1 MEIKMFF
8 GRPPAGRTRRVTQT
22 HRIFSKKIL
31 LAMKLT
37 LILLTTALVH
47 VSANGLSQEV
57 TFSGKSVR
65 LEKAF
70 SAIEQQT
77 NYVFF
82 YNGPVLNG
90 AKPVTIQ
97 ATRMPLQLF
106 LKELFEGQPLKYIV
120 ENNTIV
126 VSRRLPTMS
135 VTIAPAAPEGPE
147 AVVPIRGIIHGLNG
161 EPLAGATVS
170 NKESK
175 ISVST
180 DVKGTFNIPADLGQT
195 LIMTNIGY
203 KPKTVVITTQNQRTL
218 LYITLELSDSK
229 LDEIQVVAYGT
240 TTRRL
245 STGSVSTV
253 TSEEIARNPVPNV
266 LQALQ
271 GRVPGM
277 FIQQNSGQP
286 GGAFTVQVRA
296 QSSLNAGPPLFII
309 DGVSYPAGTLPMYI
323 APGNLALNNLRGGN
337 ALNYLNPDIIESISV
352 LKDAEATSIYGS
364 RGAYG
369 VVLITTKKGK
379 AGAPQLNANV
389 KTGVTVR
396 GTSPELL
403 NTQQYLMLRREAFKN
418 DGIDLNTPPYN
429 TSLYQTYILPDLAKW
444 DTTSYTDWQKVLTGR
459 AAVTTTANVIY
470 SGGGGGIN
478 YLVGANYS
486 NQGNVQRRKGSVK
499 TGGLNFNLNST
510 SPNRKL
516 YMSLS
521 GMYNSNVND
530 MLPYDFSV
538 DPNALLAPNAPS
550 LFLPDGSLNW
560 ETGYNTAAALNL
572 IYKNV
577 TNNTILNTEIKYA
590 PVKGLTIHANI
601 GYNLLSAK
609 ELRAQPTSY
618 YIPSSNAAASTTSLL
633 NQYTVRTWTLDP
645 NINYTTGLGHK
656 GKLSVTAGGTLQD
669 QLTYVTTVTGTNF
682 IADAMLNNPS
692 FGGTVTSTYNQTPN
706 RYLGYFGLIDYNW
719 ANKYIIDFKGRYD
732 GSTKFGPNKQFGSF
746 GSIGG
751 AWIVSEEPWFKRS
764 LPFISFAK
772 LRGSVGTAGGDNIGS
787 YLYLNTYVNSNTQY
801 QGRTSLVPNSPA
813 NPDLEWE
820 KNLKSEAGALVEAFN
835 GRISLEGVYYWTRT
849 TNQLVAQPLPTVT
862 GFSFLAV
869 NSPALITTNGVE
881 MTLNSRNVQTKNLS
895 WTTSFNISMPH
906 SKLVRLYAV
915 SNGALSNINYVIG
928 KPITGIKLYQYAG
941 VNPQTGN
948 YNFVKGGVTGE
959 YGFTSTVKLDQLADR
974 TEFVDLAP
982 KYYGGFNNS
991 IRYKGFS
998 VDILFT
1004 FTNRVG
1010 KNFIDAQSY
1019 APAYS
1024 SSNTVTA
1031 ALRRWQKPGDITDI
1045 AKVSTGIN
1053 TVFLQNNFVNSTA
1066 AYSSATYARLA
1077 NVNVSY
1083 SLPATLLKKAHISAC
1098 SIYLQGQNLLT
1109 ISKFGDL
1116 DPENLGAGMAPLRV
1130 ITGGINITL

>member
-1 MEIKMFF
+1 MEIKMFS
-8 GRPPAGRTRRVTQT
+8 GRPPVGRTWRVTKT
-22 HRIFSKKIL
+22 HRIFNKKIL

-37 LILLTTALVH
+37 LILLTTALMH
-47 VSANGLSQEV
+47 VSANSLSQEV

-65 LEKAF
+65 IEKVF
-70 SAIEQQT
+70 SVIEQQT
-77 NYVFF
+77 GFVFF
-82 YNGPVLNG
+82 YNGPVLGG

-126 VSRRLPTMS
+126 VSRRLPAMS
-135 VTIAPAAPEGPE
+135 VTMAPAAPEEE
-147 AVVPIRGIIHGLNG
+147 AATPVHGIIHGLNG

-170 NKESK
+170 IKESK

-180 DVKGTFNIPADLGQT
+180 DAKGMFNIPAEPGQT
-195 LIMTNIGY
+195 LIITNIGY
-203 KPKTVVITTQNQRTL
+203 KPRTIVITTQNQRSL
-218 LYITLELSDSK
+218 FYITLELSDSK

-271 GRVPGM
+271 GRVPGI
-277 FIQQNSGQP
+277 FIQQNTGQP
-286 GGAFTVQVRA
+286 GGPFTVQVRA
-296 QSSLNAGPPLFII
+296 QSSLTAGPPLFII
-309 DGVSYPAGTLPMYI
+309 DGVAYPSGTLPVYVSTLV
-323 APGNLALNNLRGGN
+323 PNSVRGGN

-379 AGAPQLNANV
+379 AGAPQLNVNV
-389 KTGVTVR
+389 KTGATVR
-396 GTSPELL
+396 GTSPQLL
-403 NTQQYLMLRREAFKN
+403 NTQQYLTLRREAFKN
-418 DGIDLNTPPYN
+418 DGIDFNTPPYN
-429 TSLYQTYILPDLAKW
+429 TDLYRNFFYPDLAIW
-444 DTTSYTDWQKVLTGR
+444 DTTRYTDWQKELTGKV
-459 AAVTTTANVIY
+459 AVTTTANATY
-470 SGGGGGIN
+470 SGGTGGIN

-486 NQGNVQRRKGSVK
+486 NQGNVQRRKGTVK

-510 SPNRKL
+510 SANRKL
-516 YMSLS
+516 YLSLS
-521 GMYNSNVND
+521 GMYNSNLND
-530 MLPYDFSV
+530 MIPFDFSV
-538 DPNALLAPNAPS
+538 DANSLLAPNAPS

-560 ETGYNTAAALNL
+560 ETGSNPAAALNL

-590 PVKGLTIHANI
+590 PVKGVAFHANI

-609 ELRAQPTSY
+609 ELSAQPTSY
-618 YIPSSNAAASTTSLL
+618 FIPSSNAAASTNSIL
-633 NQYTVRTWTLDP
+633 NQYTVRTWTFDP
-645 NINYTTGLGHK
+645 NINYTTALGRK
-656 GKLSVTAGGTLQD
+656 GRLSVTAGGTLQD
-669 QLTYVTTVTGTNF
+669 QLSYVTRITGTNF
-682 IADAMLNNPS
+682 IADAMLNNPT
-692 FGGTVTSTYNQTPN
+692 FGSTIVSTYNQTPN

-732 GSTKFGPNKQFGSF
+732 GSTKFGSNKQFGSF

-772 LRGSVGTAGGDNIGS
+772 LRGSVGTAGGDNIPAYS
-787 YLYLNTYVNSNTQY
+787 YLNTYFNSTQY
-801 QGRTSLVPNSPA
+801 QGRTSLVPNSLA

-820 KNLKSEAGALVEAFN
+820 KNLKSEVGALVEAMN
-835 GRISLEGVYYWTRT
+835 GRISVEGAYYWTRT

-862 GFSFLAV
+862 GFSFLQI

-881 MTLNSRNVQTKNLS
+881 ITLNTRNMQTKNFS

-906 SKLVRLYAV
+906 SKLVRLYVV
-915 SNGALSNINYVIG
+915 SNGALINNNYVIG

-948 YNFVKGGVTGE
+948 YNFVKGGVKGE
-959 YGFTSTVKLDQLADR
+959 YGFASTVQLDQVADR
-974 TEFVDLAP
+974 TEFLDLAP

-1004 FTNRVG
+1004 FTSRMG
-1010 KNFIDAQSY
+1010 KNFFGSQSY
-1019 APAYS
+1019 PPALGPN
-1024 SSNTVTA
+1024 NTVTA
-1031 ALRRWQKPGDITDI
+1031 AMRRWQKPGDITDV

-1053 TVFLQNNFVNSTA
+1053 AFVLQNSFYFSTGS
-1066 AYSSATYARLA
+1066 YSNATYARLA
-1077 NVNVSY
+1077 NLNVSY
-1083 SLPATLLKKAHISAC
+1083 SLPAALLKKAHISAC
-1098 SIYLQGQNLLT
+1098 SIYVQGQNLLT
-1109 ISKFGDL
+1109 ISKYGDL